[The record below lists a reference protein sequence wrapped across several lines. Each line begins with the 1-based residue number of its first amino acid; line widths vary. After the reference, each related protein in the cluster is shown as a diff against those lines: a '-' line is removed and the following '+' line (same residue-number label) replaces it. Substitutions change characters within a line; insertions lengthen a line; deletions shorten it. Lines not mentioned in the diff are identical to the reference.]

1 MTDSNLHQFIVGIR
15 DKMRVTKVVATRSVK
30 GARGDSFA
38 GFAAAWETVQD
49 DSGGRGAELIDTLD
63 EPLGPQG
70 MTLKEAR
77 VAHLLLALEADV
89 SATEAAMAGGNI
101 SFEDGD
107 NRIRMYKNN
116 YAKLIRRA
124 TGQGSE
130 DDRVIEDA
138 TANGRTD

>member
-1 MTDSNLHQFIVGIR
+1 MTDNDLHQYLLDVRG
-15 DKMRVTKVVATRSVK
+15 KMRVTKVVATRAVK

-38 GFAAAWETVQD
+38 GFAAAWESVQD
-49 DSGGRGAELIDTLD
+49 DNGGKGAELLDTMD
-63 EPLGPQG
+63 EPVAAQG

-77 VAHLLLALEADV
+77 VAHLMLALEADV
-89 SATEAAMAGGNI
+89 AATEAAMAGGNI

-124 TGQGSE
+124 TGNASE
-130 DDRVIEDA
+130 KVIEDA
-138 TANGRTD
+138 TSDGDSE